1 MSGIAADVVGGAIQ
15 GVVEGV
21 GEVLDRLFTSDEQRA
36 KLALARLEIERLPAL
51 KQIEVNLAEAAHPSV
66 FVAGWRPAIGWVCAF
81 ALVWAFLL
89 QPMATWAI
97 TTFALGLP
105 VPAIVTDHLFELVLA
120 MLGMAG
126 LRTFEKTKRR

>member
-1 MSGIAADVVGGAIQ
+1 MSAIAADVVGGAVK

-21 GEVLDRLFTSDEQRA
+21 GGVLDRLFTSDEERA
-36 KLALARLEIERLPAL
+36 KLALARIEIERLPAL

-66 FVAGWRPAIGWVCAF
+66 FVAGWRPAIGWVCAL

-105 VPAIVTDHLFELVLA
+105 VPPIVTDHLFELVLA

>member
-1 MSGIAADVVGGAIQ
+1 MSGIAAIAASGAVQ
-15 GVVEGV
+15 GVVKGV
-21 GEVLDRLFTSDEQRA
+21 GDVLDRLFTSDEERA

-51 KQIEVNLAEAAHPSV
+51 KQIEVNLAEAAHSSV
-66 FVAGWRPAIGWVCAF
+66 FVAGWRPAIGWVCAL

-89 QPMATWAI
+89 QPVATWAV
-97 TTFALGLP
+97 TTFALGVA
-105 VPAIVTDHLFELVLA
+105 VPPIVTDHLFELVLA

>member
-1 MSGIAADVVGGAIQ
+1 MSGIAADGVGGAVQ

-21 GEVLDRLFTSDEQRA
+21 GEVLDRLFTSDEERA

-66 FVAGWRPAIGWVCAF
+66 FVAGWRPAIGWVCAL

-97 TTFALGLP
+97 STFALGLP

>member
-21 GEVLDRLFTSDEQRA
+21 GEVLDRLFTSDEERA

-66 FVAGWRPAIGWVCAF
+66 FVAGWRPAIGWVCAL

-97 TTFALGLP
+97 STFALGLA
-105 VPAIVTDHLFELVLA
+105 VPAMVTDHLFELVLA

>member
-1 MSGIAADVVGGAIQ
+1 MSGIAADVVGGAVK
-15 GVVEGV
+15 GVVEGI
-21 GEVLDRLFTSDEQRA
+21 GGVLDRLFTSDEERA

-51 KQIEVNLAEAAHPSV
+51 KQIEVNLAEAAHRSV
-66 FVAGWRPAIGWVCAF
+66 FVAGWRPAIGWVCAL

-97 TTFALGLP
+97 STFALGLP

>member
-1 MSGIAADVVGGAIQ
+1 MSSIAADVVGGTIQ

-21 GEVLDRLFTSDEQRA
+21 GEVLDRLFTSDEERA

-66 FVAGWRPAIGWVCAF
+66 FVAGWRPAIGWVCAL

-97 TTFALGLP
+97 STFALGLT
-105 VPAIVTDHLFELVLA
+105 VPAIVSDHLFELVLA

>member
-1 MSGIAADVVGGAIQ
+1 MSGIAAIAASGAVQ

-21 GEVLDRLFTSDEQRA
+21 GDVLDRLFTSDEERA

-51 KQIEVNLAEAAHPSV
+51 KQIEVNLAEATHRSV
-66 FVAGWRPAIGWVCAF
+66 FVAGWRPAIGWVCAL

-89 QPMATWAI
+89 QPVATWAI
-97 TTFALGLP
+97 TVFGLSMP
-105 VPAIVTDHLFELVLA
+105 VPMIVTDHLFELVLA